1 MSAYSRPVKDQV
13 IWLSGASSGIGE
25 ALAYELG
32 RKGAKLALTSRRAE
46 VLDKIASDINAE
58 GGFAKSFP
66 GDVMNLEQLRA
77 IVSDIQKT
85 LGPIDTVVAN
95 AGTHIPSKL
104 ENFNSSEYLG
114 LMDVNYGGMLRTIE
128 AALAGMQER
137 RRGLIVGVASMAGYR
152 GFPEAAAYGA
162 SKAAMINFL
171 ESLRFHMKP
180 FGISVSIINPGF
192 VKTPLTDKNDFY
204 MPFLISSERAAEI
217 MCSAI
222 EDQKFECTFPRPF
235 NWILKLM
242 RVLPDQVYQKLV
254 ESTWRK

>member
-1 MSAYSRPVKDQV
+1 MNLGLMRLKDQV
-13 IWLSGASSGIGE
+13 IWLTGASSGIGE
-25 ALAYELG
+25 ALAYALA
-32 RKGAKLALTSRRAE
+32 RRGAKLALTARRADILAKL
-46 VLDKIASDINAE
+46 VSAINAE
-58 GGFAKSFP
+58 GGDARAFP
-66 GDVMNLEQLRA
+66 GDVLNLEQLRK
-77 IVSDIQKT
+77 IVGEIEQTIGPLDI
-85 LGPIDTVVAN
+85 VVAN

-104 ENFNSSEYLG
+104 ENFNSNEYMG

-137 RRGLIVGVASMAGYR
+137 KRGLVVGVASMAGYR
-152 GFPEAAAYGA
+152 GFPEAGAYGA

-217 MCSAI
+217 MCAAI
-222 EDQKFECTFPRPF
+222 EDRKFECTFPRPF
-235 NWILKLM
+235 NWVLKLM
-242 RVLPDQVYQKLV
+242 RVLPNRVYQMLV